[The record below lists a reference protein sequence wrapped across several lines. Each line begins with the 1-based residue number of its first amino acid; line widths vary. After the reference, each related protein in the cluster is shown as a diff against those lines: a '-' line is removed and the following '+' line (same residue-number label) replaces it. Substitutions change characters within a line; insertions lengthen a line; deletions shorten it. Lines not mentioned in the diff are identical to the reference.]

1 MSPSSSFVISFKCK
15 DKTMN
20 IGWKSKVDQLVH
32 SAQPQVQPVKEILT
46 ITNTNIL
53 TKQKV
58 LFFAH
63 MACTDLNYLLHITSV
78 CGSRCEENRHYKQ
91 PWDRIIHVTYYQT
104 QKDCKNMIKNMTHLL

>member
-1 MSPSSSFVISFKCK
+1 MSPSSSFVISFECK
-15 DKTMN
+15 DKTVN

-58 LFFAH
+58 LSFLRIWHA
-63 MACTDLNYLLHITSV
+63 LILIIYYISPPSV
-78 CGSRCEENRHYKQ
+78 
-91 PWDRIIHVTYYQT
+91 V
-104 QKDCKNMIKNMTHLL
+104 L